1 MSEEREREKELVMR
15 TLYRESTVQQTLFE
29 NEPLL
34 RKCPVFPQVPE
45 VLKLDQTSP

>member
-1 MSEEREREKELVMR
+1 MSEEREREGTGDEDAVQ
-15 TLYRESTVQQTLFE
+15 STFQQTLFE

-45 VLKLDQTSP
+45 VLKLD